1 MPEQSATHVADR
13 TQLIGIA
20 IAACGSILM
29 SFGAV
34 MIRQIE
40 TATSWQ
46 IIFYRSIGLFAG
58 LFLLFAIRNR
68 GHIHASLSAGF
79 TRAVAAGPFQ
89 ALASIFFILA
99 LTHTTIANAMMTLS
113 ATPLVVAALGWLV
126 LHEQVTRLTLA
137 AMIVAG
143 IGIALMTID
152 GVTIGTGLGSIFAIA
167 TVLSFAM
174 YIVML
179 RRGSRNGDVDM
190 LPAVLVGA
198 LVAGCVSLF
207 ALPSF
212 HIGMHDLI
220 VCLTWGAAVQTIGVA
235 LVMTSARYISAG
247 EISLMVLFESVCGP
261 IWAWLFVGEVPR
273 VMTIVG
279 GSLAIGAIAVWLL
292 IRIQQ
297 DRTNRRLVATVPS
310 EGIP

>member
-1 MPEQSATHVADR
+1 
-13 TQLIGIA
+13 
-20 IAACGSILM
+20 
-29 SFGAV
+29 
-34 MIRQIE
+34 
-40 TATSWQ
+40 
-46 IIFYRSIGLFAG
+46 
-58 LFLLFAIRNR
+58 
-68 GHIHASLSAGF
+68 
-79 TRAVAAGPFQ
+79 
-89 ALASIFFILA
+89 
-99 LTHTTIANAMMTLS
+99 
-113 ATPLVVAALGWLV
+113 
-126 LHEQVTRLTLA
+126 
-137 AMIVAG
+137 
-143 IGIALMTID
+143 
-152 GVTIGTGLGSIFAIA
+152 
-167 TVLSFAM
+167 M

-198 LVAGCVSLF
+198 VVAGCVSLF

-220 VCLTWGAAVQTIGVA
+220 VCLTWGAAVQTMGVA

-261 IWAWLFVGEVPR
+261 TWAWLFVGEVPR
-273 VMTIVG
+273 ALTIVG

-297 DRTNRRLVATVPS
+297 DRTSRRLVALAS